1 MRRALV
7 ISLALLIVAALCAG
21 PVSASPTPNVGRDP
35 DQLDAYTAVVPTE
48 QLAAIAEQGIDV
60 SGQQP
65 LENGVKLDLVLTQAQ
80 ADPLRSLGV
89 MSS

>member
-7 ISLALLIVAALCAG
+7 ISLALLIVAALCAA
-21 PVSASPTPNVGRDP
+21 PASAYPTPTVGRDP
-35 DQLDAYTAVVPTE
+35 EQLDAYTAVVPAE

-80 ADPLRSLGV
+80 ADHLRSLGV